1 MELVY
6 FVFTNGIDISIRIL
20 YPKWIAGFQSG
31 SRKIQMRR
39 YAYLK
44 EPIKTNKKDYIYKI
58 MLYQTKKDGVYLFM
72 YCKKDAVQC
81 SFDYWYKTVEDVYED
96 WNDLVNEKGWIPID
110 DPLPYCQHDA
120 FLPIRVKGRDIGEP
134 QWGKL
139 EILENGK
146 WKEYIPDQ

>member
-1 MELVY
+1 
-6 FVFTNGIDISIRIL
+6 
-20 YPKWIAGFQSG
+20 
-31 SRKIQMRR
+31 MRR

-72 YCKKDAVQC
+72 YCQKDAVQC

-96 WNDLVNEKGWIPID
+96 W
-110 DPLPYCQHDA
+110 PYCQHDA

-146 WKEYIPDQ
+146 WKEYIPD

>member
-1 MELVY
+1 ML
-6 FVFTNGIDISIRIL
+6 
-20 YPKWIAGFQSG
+20 
-31 SRKIQMRR
+31 SRNVQKYIKDHSFCSD
-39 YAYLK
+39 LK

-72 YCKKDAVQC
+72 YCQKEAVQC

-96 WNDLVNEKGWIPID
+96 WNDLVNEKGWILID

-134 QWGKL
+134 DRKSTRL
-139 EILENGK
+139 NSSHRSLSRM
-146 WKEYIPDQ
+146 PSSA

>member
-1 MELVY
+1 
-6 FVFTNGIDISIRIL
+6 
-20 YPKWIAGFQSG
+20 
-31 SRKIQMRR
+31 MRR

-72 YCKKDAVQC
+72 YCQKDAVQC

-120 FLPIRVKGRDIGEP
+120 FLPIRVKGVISVNPSGGN
-134 QWGKL
+134 WKFL
-139 EILENGK
+139 KMANGK
-146 WKEYIPDQ
+146 NIFQISDVRNYFRYGNGLI

>member
-1 MELVY
+1 
-6 FVFTNGIDISIRIL
+6 
-20 YPKWIAGFQSG
+20 
-31 SRKIQMRR
+31 MRR

-58 MLYQTKKDGVYLFM
+58 MLYQTKKDGVDLFM
-72 YCKKDAVQC
+72 YCQKDAVQC
-81 SFDYWYKTVEDVYED
+81 SFDYWYKTVEDVCED
-96 WNDLVNEKGWIPID
+96 WNDLVNEKGWIPIG

-139 EILENGK
+139 EIFENGK